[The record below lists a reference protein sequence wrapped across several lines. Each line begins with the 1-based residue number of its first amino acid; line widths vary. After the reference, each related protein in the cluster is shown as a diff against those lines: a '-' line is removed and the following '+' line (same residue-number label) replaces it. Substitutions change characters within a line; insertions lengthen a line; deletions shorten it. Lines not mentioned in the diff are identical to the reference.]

1 MSIIFFVA
9 SFGLSGLVIAIRSSV
24 RYSGKSNR
32 PISKKKFLIFTIQRS
47 FKYFFISSST
57 VVLSESAFK
66 GSPKPLDAF
75 PGRFYTI
82 FS

>member
-66 GSPKPLDAF
+66 GSHKTLDAF
-75 PGRFYTI
+75 QGRF
-82 FS
+82 